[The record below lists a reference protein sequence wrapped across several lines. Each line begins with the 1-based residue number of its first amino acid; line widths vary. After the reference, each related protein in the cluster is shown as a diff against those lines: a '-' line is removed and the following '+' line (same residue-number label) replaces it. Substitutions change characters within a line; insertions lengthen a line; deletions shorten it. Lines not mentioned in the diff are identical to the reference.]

1 MLRNRVGW
9 VVANK
14 SDDERVHKLEN
25 VNYELRVALKE
36 CREQLERLEKL
47 IQRSERGRPPRN

>member
-1 MLRNRVGW
+1 M
-9 VVANK
+9 ANK

-47 IQRSERGRPPRN
+47 IQRSERGRPPRD